1 MDQEWW
7 NAARPSFWDRT
18 AFPTEQ
24 DVLDAVWLFQDL
36 VAAAERAGDWADAER
51 FRLIAEAA
59 RCEYWQR
66 SQTAYRNLLP
76 KSGPAERPTPPDV
89 DCEASGPFITPGTV
103 APRGKRRRAGG
114 PRRGPAGA
122 GS

>member
-1 MDQEWW
+1 MHQEWW

-66 SQTAYRNLLP
+66 SRSLRAVHHPRHRRT
-76 KSGPAERPTPPDV
+76 SGGAPTRWWST
-89 DCEASGPFITPGTV
+89 SGAG
-103 APRGKRRRAGG
+103 RRR
-114 PRRGPAGA
+114 
-122 GS
+122 